1 MILQNNSMSN
11 SKSVTKNYLY
21 NLIYQILLII
31 IPIITT
37 PYVSRVLGADG
48 VGKFSFSNSI
58 TSYFV
63 IFASLGFGYY
73 AQREIAKHQDNKKK
87 QTEIF
92 WEIIIVRF
100 ASVLTVLTFYFI
112 AIALGVFKEEY
123 TILMIILSINILSIA
138 FDISFLFAGNE
149 VFSKTVLTNTFLRI
163 LNVIAIFVF
172 VKDRNDLWKYAL
184 ITALTVLIAN
194 ASLTLFSK
202 DFLCKIEIK
211 SLKPIRHI
219 KPAVIL
225 FLPTIAVSV
234 YAYLDKTM
242 IGVITGS
249 DFENGFYEQAEKIV
263 KMVMTVVT
271 SLGTVMIPR
280 NANAFERK
288 DMEAIRQNIYRSIRF
303 VLLLGIPMMIGLIAV
318 SDNMVPWFL
327 GEGYYKSANIMKI
340 LSVLILAIGL
350 NNVFGLQY
358 LIPAGEDKKFTVSVT
373 CGAITN
379 FLLNLVLIRL
389 FKSYGAALATIVAE
403 TVVAIIMFCFIRK
416 NISFVEICKSS
427 VKYLISGVIMFVP
440 CFIVGRILEPSIIN
454 TFVIVFIG
462 VVVYLICLILLK
474 DGFFFETAN
483 RLISR
488 LPIKKHS

>member
-1 MILQNNSMSN
+1 MSN
-11 SKSVTKNYLY
+11 SKSVTKNYIY

-58 TSYFV
+58 ASYFV

-73 AQREIAKHQDNKKK
+73 AQREIAKYQDNKKK
-87 QTEIF
+87 QSEIF

-100 ASVLTVLTFYFI
+100 VSVSTALIVYFA
-112 AIALGVFKEEY
+112 AIVLGVFKEEY
-123 TILMIILSINILSIA
+123 TLLMIILSINILAVA

-149 VFSKTVLTNTFLRI
+149 DFSKTVLTNTVVRI

-172 VKDRNDLWKYAL
+172 VKDRNDLWKYVL
-184 ITALTVLIAN
+184 ITVLTVLTAN
-194 ASLTLFSK
+194 ASLSVYAK
-202 DFLCKIEIK
+202 NFLCKIEIK
-211 SLKPIRHI
+211 SLRPIRHI

-288 DMEAIRQNIYRSIRF
+288 DMEAIRRNIYRSVRF
-303 VLLLGIPMMIGLIAV
+303 VLFLGIPMMIGLIAV

-327 GEGYYKSANIMKI
+327 GDGYYKSANIMKI
-340 LSVLILAIGL
+340 LSVLVLAIGL

-358 LIPAGEDKKFTVSVT
+358 LIPAGEDKKFTLSVT
-373 CGAITN
+373 CGAVTN

-389 FKSYGAALATIVAE
+389 FKSYGAAIATIVAE
-403 TVVAIIMFCFIRK
+403 IAVAVIMFCFIRK
-416 NISFVEICKSS
+416 NISLREILKSS
-427 VKYLISGVIMFVP
+427 IKYLISGIIMFVP
-440 CFIVGRILEPSIIN
+440 CFMLGRILAPSIIN
-454 TFVIVFIG
+454 TFIIVFTG

-474 DGFFFETAN
+474 DGFFFEIAN
-483 RLISR
+483 RLTSR

>member
-1 MILQNNSMSN
+1 MSN
-11 SKSVTKNYLY
+11 SKSITKNYLY

-58 TSYFV
+58 VSYYV

-73 AQREIAKHQDNKKK
+73 AQREIAKYQDNRKK

-92 WEIIIVRF
+92 WEIIIVRSV
-100 ASVLTVLTFYFI
+100 SVLTVLIVYFT
-112 AIALGVFKEEY
+112 AMALGAFKEEY
-123 TILMIILSINILSIA
+123 TVLMIILSINILAVA

-149 VFSKTVLTNTFLRI
+149 DFSKTVLTNTLVRI

-172 VKDRNDLWKYAL
+172 VKERNDLWKYTL
-184 ITALTVLIAN
+184 ITVLTVLVAN
-194 ASLTLFSK
+194 ASLALYAK
-202 DFLCKIEIK
+202 NFLCKIEVK
-211 SLKPIRHI
+211 NLKPIRHI
-219 KPAVIL
+219 KPAAIL

-242 IGVITGS
+242 IGIITGS

-288 DMEAIRQNIYRSIRF
+288 DMEAIRQNIYRSVRF

-327 GEGYYKSANIMKI
+327 GDGYYKSANIMKI

-358 LIPAGEDKKFTVSVT
+358 LIPAGEDKKFTISVT

-379 FLLNLVLIRL
+379 FLLNLVFIRL
-389 FKSYGAALATIVAE
+389 FKSYGAAIATIAAE

-416 NISFVEICKSS
+416 NVPLREILKSS
-427 VKYLISGVIMFVP
+427 IKYLISGIIMFVP
-440 CFIVGRILEPSIIN
+440 CFILGRILEPSIIN
-454 TFVIVFIG
+454 TFIVVFTG
-462 VVVYLICLILLK
+462 AVVYLICLILLK
-474 DGFFFETAN
+474 DEFFFEIAN
-483 RLISR
+483 RLTSR
-488 LPIKKHS
+488 LPIKKHT

>member
-1 MILQNNSMSN
+1 MSN
-11 SKSVTKNYLY
+11 SKSITKNYLY

-48 VGKFSFSNSI
+48 VGKFSFSSSI
-58 TSYFV
+58 VSYFV

-73 AQREIAKHQDNKKK
+73 AQREIAKYQDNKKK
-87 QTEIF
+87 QSEIF
-92 WEIIIVRF
+92 WEIIIVRSV
-100 ASVLTVLTFYFI
+100 SVLTALIVYFT
-112 AIALGVFKEEY
+112 AIFLGVFKDGY
-123 TILMIILSINILSIA
+123 TLLMIILSINILAVA

-149 VFSKTVLTNTFLRI
+149 DFSKTVLTNTLVRI

-172 VKDRNDLWKYAL
+172 VKDRNDLWKYVL
-184 ITALTVLIAN
+184 ISALTLLIAN
-194 ASLTLFSK
+194 ASLAVYAK
-202 DFLCKIEIK
+202 NFLCKIEIK

-225 FLPTIAVSV
+225 FLPTIAISV

-242 IGVITGS
+242 IGIITGS
-249 DFENGFYEQAEKIV
+249 DFENGFYEQAERIV

-288 DMEAIRQNIYRSIRF
+288 DMDAIRRNIYRSVRF

-318 SDNMVPWFL
+318 SDNVVPWFL
-327 GEGYYKSANIMKI
+327 GDGYYKSANIMKI
-340 LSVLILAIGL
+340 LSVLVLAIGL

-358 LIPAGEDKKFTVSVT
+358 LIPAGEDKKFTISVT

-389 FKSYGAALATIVAE
+389 FKSYGAAIATIVAE
-403 TVVAIIMFCFIRK
+403 TVVAVIMFCFIRK
-416 NISFVEICKSS
+416 IVSLREILKSS
-427 VKYLISGVIMFVP
+427 VKYLISGIIMFVP
-440 CFIVGRILEPSIIN
+440 CFILGRILEPSIIN
-454 TFVIVFIG
+454 TFVIVFTG

-474 DGFFFETAN
+474 DGFFFEIAN
-483 RLISR
+483 RLTSR
-488 LPIKKHS
+488 LPIKKHT

>member
-1 MILQNNSMSN
+1 MSN
-11 SKSVTKNYLY
+11 SKSITKNYLY

-58 TSYFV
+58 VSYFV

-73 AQREIAKHQDNKKK
+73 AQREIAKYQDNKKK
-87 QTEIF
+87 QSEIF
-92 WEIIIVRF
+92 WEIIIVRSV
-100 ASVLTVLTFYFI
+100 SVLTALIVYFAFI
-112 AIALGVFKEEY
+112 VLGVFKEEY
-123 TILMIILSINILSIA
+123 TLLMIILSINILAVA

-149 VFSKTVLTNTFLRI
+149 DFSKTVLTNTLVRI

-172 VKDRNDLWKYAL
+172 VKDRNDLWKYVL
-184 ITALTVLIAN
+184 ITALTLLIAN
-194 ASLTLFSK
+194 ASLAVYAK
-202 DFLCKIEIK
+202 NFLCKIEIK
-211 SLKPIRHI
+211 NLKPIRHI

-225 FLPTIAVSV
+225 FLPTIAISV

-242 IGVITGS
+242 IGIITGS
-249 DFENGFYEQAEKIV
+249 DFENGFYEQAERIV

-288 DMEAIRQNIYRSIRF
+288 DMDAIRRNIYRSVRF

-318 SDNMVPWFL
+318 SDNIVPWFL
-327 GEGYYKSANIMKI
+327 GDGYYKSANIMKI

-358 LIPAGEDKKFTVSVT
+358 LIPAGEDKKFTISVT

-389 FKSYGAALATIVAE
+389 FKSYGAAIATIVAE
-403 TVVAIIMFCFIRK
+403 TVVAVIMFCFIRK
-416 NISFVEICKSS
+416 NLSLREILKSS
-427 VKYLISGVIMFVP
+427 IKYLISGIIMFVP
-440 CFIVGRILEPSIIN
+440 CFILGRILEPSIIN
-454 TFVIVFIG
+454 TFIIVFTG

-474 DGFFFETAN
+474 DEFFFEIAN
-483 RLISR
+483 RLTSR

>member
-1 MILQNNSMSN
+1 MSN
-11 SKSVTKNYLY
+11 SKSVTKNYIY

-58 TSYFV
+58 ASYFV

-73 AQREIAKHQDNKKK
+73 AQREIAKYQDNKKK
-87 QTEIF
+87 QSEIF
-92 WEIIIVRF
+92 WEIITVRSV
-100 ASVLTVLTFYFI
+100 SVLTALIVYFTVI
-112 AIALGVFKEEY
+112 VLGVFKEEY
-123 TILMIILSINILSIA
+123 TLLMIILSINILAVA

-149 VFSKTVLTNTFLRI
+149 DFSKTVFTNTLVRI

-172 VKDRNDLWKYAL
+172 VKDRNDLWKYVL
-184 ITALTVLIAN
+184 ITVLTVLTAN
-194 ASLTLFSK
+194 ASLSVYAK
-202 DFLCKIEIK
+202 NFLCKIEIK
-211 SLKPIRHI
+211 SLRPIRHI

-288 DMEAIRQNIYRSIRF
+288 DMEAIRRNIYRSVRF

-327 GEGYYKSANIMKI
+327 GDGYYKSANIMKI
-340 LSVLILAIGL
+340 LSVLVLAIGL

-358 LIPAGEDKKFTVSVT
+358 LIPAGEDKKFTLSVT
-373 CGAITN
+373 CGAVTN

-389 FKSYGAALATIVAE
+389 FKSYGAAIATIVAE
-403 TVVAIIMFCFIRK
+403 TVVAVIMFCFIRK
-416 NISFVEICKSS
+416 IVSLREILKSS
-427 VKYLISGVIMFVP
+427 VKYLISGIIMFVP
-440 CFIVGRILEPSIIN
+440 CFILGRILEPSIIN
-454 TFVIVFIG
+454 TFIIVFTG
-462 VVVYLICLILLK
+462 VVVYLICLILMK
-474 DGFFFETAN
+474 DEFFFEIAN
-483 RLISR
+483 RLTSR
-488 LPIKKHS
+488 LPIKKHT

>member
-1 MILQNNSMSN
+1 MSN
-11 SKSVTKNYLY
+11 SKSVTKNYIY

-58 TSYFV
+58 ASYFV

-73 AQREIAKHQDNKKK
+73 AQREIAKYQDNKKK
-87 QTEIF
+87 QSEIF
-92 WEIIIVRF
+92 WEIITVRSV
-100 ASVLTVLTFYFI
+100 SVLTALIVYFTVI
-112 AIALGVFKEEY
+112 VLGVFKEEY
-123 TILMIILSINILSIA
+123 TLLMIILSINILAVA

-149 VFSKTVLTNTFLRI
+149 DFSKTVFTNTLVRI

-172 VKDRNDLWKYAL
+172 VKDRNDLWKYVL
-184 ITALTVLIAN
+184 ITVLTVLTAN
-194 ASLTLFSK
+194 ASLSVYAK
-202 DFLCKIEIK
+202 NFLCKIEIK
-211 SLKPIRHI
+211 SLRPIRHI

-288 DMEAIRQNIYRSIRF
+288 DMEAIRRNIYRSVRF

-327 GEGYYKSANIMKI
+327 GDGYYKSANIMKI
-340 LSVLILAIGL
+340 LSVLVLAIGL

-358 LIPAGEDKKFTVSVT
+358 LIPAGEDKKFTLSVT
-373 CGAITN
+373 CGAVTN

-389 FKSYGAALATIVAE
+389 FKSYGAAIATIVAE
-403 TVVAIIMFCFIRK
+403 IAVAVIMFCFIRK
-416 NISFVEICKSS
+416 NISLREILKSS
-427 VKYLISGVIMFVP
+427 IKYLISGIIMFVP
-440 CFIVGRILEPSIIN
+440 CFMLGRILEPSIIN
-454 TFVIVFIG
+454 TFIIVFTG
-462 VVVYLICLILLK
+462 VVVYLICLILLR
-474 DGFFFETAN
+474 DEFFFEIAN
-483 RLISR
+483 RLTSR
-488 LPIKKHS
+488 LPIKKHT

>member
-1 MILQNNSMSN
+1 MNN

-58 TSYFV
+58 VSYFV
-63 IFASLGFGYY
+63 IFASLGFVYY
-73 AQREIAKHQDNKKK
+73 AQREIAKYQDNKKK

-92 WEIIIVRF
+92 WEIIIVRSV
-100 ASVLTVLTFYFI
+100 SVLTALVVYFTVL
-112 AIALGVFKEEY
+112 ALGVFKEEY
-123 TILMIILSINILSIA
+123 ILLMMILSVSILAVA

-149 VFSKTVLTNTFLRI
+149 VFSKTVLTNTLLRI
-163 LNVIAIFVF
+163 LNVVAIFVF
-172 VKDRNDLWKYAL
+172 VKDRNDLWKYVL
-184 ITALTVLIAN
+184 ITALTGLIAN
-194 ASLTLFSK
+194 VSLAVYSK

-211 SLKPIRHI
+211 NLKPVRHI

-225 FLPTIAVSV
+225 FLPTIAISV
-234 YAYLDKTM
+234 YTYLDKTM
-242 IGVITGS
+242 IGVITSS

-263 KMVMTVVT
+263 KIVMTVVT

-280 NANAFERK
+280 NSNAFERK
-288 DMEAIRQNIYRSIRF
+288 DMEAIRQNIYRSVRF

-327 GEGYYKSANIMKI
+327 GDGYYKSANIMKI

-350 NNVFGLQY
+350 SNVFGLQY
-358 LIPAGEDKKFTVSVT
+358 LIPAGEDKKFTISVT

-379 FLLNLVLIRL
+379 FSLNLVLIRL
-389 FKSYGAALATIVAE
+389 FKSYGAAIATIVAE
-403 TVVAIIMFCFIRK
+403 TVVTIIMFCFIRK
-416 NISFVEICKSS
+416 NVSLRKILKSS
-427 VKYLISGVIMFVP
+427 VKYLISGIIMFVP

-454 TFVIVFIG
+454 TFIIVFIG

-474 DGFFFETAN
+474 DEFFFETAK
-483 RLISR
+483 RLTSR
-488 LPIKKHS
+488 LPVKKHS

>member
-1 MILQNNSMSN
+1 MSN
-11 SKSVTKNYLY
+11 SKSVTKNYIY

-48 VGKFSFSNSI
+48 VGKFSFYNSI
-58 TSYFV
+58 ASYFV

-73 AQREIAKHQDNKKK
+73 AQREIAKYQDNKKK
-87 QTEIF
+87 QSEIF

-100 ASVLTVLTFYFI
+100 VSVSTALIVYFA
-112 AIALGVFKEEY
+112 AIVLGVFKEEY
-123 TILMIILSINILSIA
+123 TLLMIILSINILAVA

-149 VFSKTVLTNTFLRI
+149 DFSKTVLTNTVVRI

-172 VKDRNDLWKYAL
+172 VKDRNDLWKYVL
-184 ITALTVLIAN
+184 ITVLTVLTAN
-194 ASLTLFSK
+194 ASLSVYAK
-202 DFLCKIEIK
+202 NFLCKIEIK
-211 SLKPIRHI
+211 SLRPIRHI

-288 DMEAIRQNIYRSIRF
+288 DMEAIRRNIYRSVRF
-303 VLLLGIPMMIGLIAV
+303 VLFLGIPMMIGLIAV

-327 GEGYYKSANIMKI
+327 GDGYYKSANIMKI

-350 NNVFGLQY
+350 SNVFGLQY
-358 LIPAGEDKKFTVSVT
+358 LIPAGEDKKFTISVT

-389 FKSYGAALATIVAE
+389 FKSYGAAIATIVAE
-403 TVVAIIMFCFIRK
+403 IAVAVIMFCFIRK
-416 NISFVEICKSS
+416 NISLREILKSS
-427 VKYLISGVIMFVP
+427 IKYLISGIIMFVP
-440 CFIVGRILEPSIIN
+440 CFMLGRILAPSIIN
-454 TFVIVFIG
+454 TFIIVFTG

-474 DGFFFETAN
+474 DGFFFEIAN
-483 RLISR
+483 RLTSR
-488 LPIKKHS
+488 LPIKKHT

>member
-1 MILQNNSMSN
+1 MSN
-11 SKSVTKNYLY
+11 SKSITKNYLY

-58 TSYFV
+58 VSYFV

-73 AQREIAKHQDNKKK
+73 AQREIAKYQDNKKK
-87 QTEIF
+87 QSEIF
-92 WEIIIVRF
+92 WEIIIVRSV
-100 ASVLTVLTFYFI
+100 SVLTALIVYFTVI
-112 AIALGVFKEEY
+112 VLGVFKEDY
-123 TILMIILSINILSIA
+123 TLLMIILSINILAVA

-149 VFSKTVLTNTFLRI
+149 DFSKTVFTNTLVRI

-172 VKDRNDLWKYAL
+172 VKDRNDLWKYVL
-184 ITALTVLIAN
+184 ITALTLLIAN
-194 ASLTLFSK
+194 ASLALYAK
-202 DFLCKIEIK
+202 NFLCKIEIK
-211 SLKPIRHI
+211 NLKPIRHI

-288 DMEAIRQNIYRSIRF
+288 DMDAIRRNIYRSVRF

-327 GEGYYKSANIMKI
+327 GDGYYKSANIIKI

-358 LIPAGEDKKFTVSVT
+358 LIPAGEDKKFTISVT

-379 FLLNLVLIRL
+379 FLLNLVFIRL
-389 FKSYGAALATIVAE
+389 FKSYGAAIATIAAE

-416 NISFVEICKSS
+416 NVPLREILKSS
-427 VKYLISGVIMFVP
+427 IKYLISGIIMFVP
-440 CFIVGRILEPSIIN
+440 CFILGRILEPSIIN
-454 TFVIVFIG
+454 TFIVVFTG
-462 VVVYLICLILLK
+462 AVVYLICLILLK
-474 DGFFFETAN
+474 DEFFFEIAN
-483 RLISR
+483 RLTSR
-488 LPIKKHS
+488 LPIKKHT

>member
-1 MILQNNSMSN
+1 MNN

-48 VGKFSFSNSI
+48 VGKYSFSNSI
-58 TSYFV
+58 VSYFV

-73 AQREIAKHQDNKKK
+73 AQREIAKYQDNKKK
-87 QTEIF
+87 QSEIF
-92 WEIIIVRF
+92 WEIIIVRSV
-100 ASVLTVLTFYFI
+100 SVLTALVVYFTVM
-112 AIALGVFKEEY
+112 ALGVFKEEY
-123 TILMIILSINILSIA
+123 ILLMMILSVSILAVA

-149 VFSKTVLTNTFLRI
+149 VFSKTVLTNTLLRI
-163 LNVIAIFVF
+163 LNVVAIFVF
-172 VKDRNDLWKYAL
+172 VKDRNDLWKYVL
-184 ITALTVLIAN
+184 ITALTGLIAN
-194 ASLTLFSK
+194 ASLAVYSK

-211 SLKPIRHI
+211 NLKPVRHI

-225 FLPTIAVSV
+225 FLPTIAISV
-234 YAYLDKTM
+234 YTYLDKTM

-263 KMVMTVVT
+263 KIVMTVVT

-280 NANAFERK
+280 NSNAFERK
-288 DMEAIRQNIYRSIRF
+288 DMNAIRQNIYRSVRF
-303 VLLLGIPMMIGLIAV
+303 VLFLGIPMMIGLIAV
-318 SDNMVPWFL
+318 SDNIVPWFL
-327 GEGYYKSANIMKI
+327 GDGYYKSANIMKI

-350 NNVFGLQY
+350 SNVFGLQY
-358 LIPAGEDKKFTVSVT
+358 LIPAGEDKKFTLSVT
-373 CGAITN
+373 CGAVTN

-389 FKSYGAALATIVAE
+389 FKSYGAAIATIVAE
-403 TVVAIIMFCFIRK
+403 IAVAVIMFCFIRK
-416 NISFVEICKSS
+416 NISLREILKSS
-427 VKYLISGVIMFVP
+427 IKYLISGIIMFVP
-440 CFIVGRILEPSIIN
+440 CFMLGRILAPSIIN
-454 TFVIVFIG
+454 TFIIVFTG

-474 DGFFFETAN
+474 DGFFFEIAN
-483 RLISR
+483 RLTSR

>member
-1 MILQNNSMSN
+1 MNN

-48 VGKFSFSNSI
+48 VGKYSFSNSI
-58 TSYFV
+58 VSYFV

-73 AQREIAKHQDNKKK
+73 AQREIAKYQDNKKK
-87 QTEIF
+87 QSEIF
-92 WEIIIVRF
+92 WEIIIVRSV
-100 ASVLTVLTFYFI
+100 SVLTALVVYFTVM
-112 AIALGVFKEEY
+112 ALGVFKEEY
-123 TILMIILSINILSIA
+123 TLLMMILSVSILAVA

-149 VFSKTVLTNTFLRI
+149 VFSKTVLTNTLLRI
-163 LNVIAIFVF
+163 LNVVAIFVF
-172 VKDRNDLWKYAL
+172 VKDRNDLWKYVL
-184 ITALTVLIAN
+184 ITALTGLIAN
-194 ASLTLFSK
+194 ASLAVYSK

-211 SLKPIRHI
+211 NLKPVRHI

-225 FLPTIAVSV
+225 FLPTIAISV
-234 YAYLDKTM
+234 YTYLDKTM

-288 DMEAIRQNIYRSIRF
+288 DMEAIRRNIYRSVRF
-303 VLLLGIPMMIGLIAV
+303 VLFLGIPMMIGLIAV

-327 GEGYYKSANIMKI
+327 GDGYYKSANIMKI
-340 LSVLILAIGL
+340 LSVLVLAIGL

-358 LIPAGEDKKFTVSVT
+358 LIPAGEDKKFTLSVT
-373 CGAITN
+373 CGAVTN

-389 FKSYGAALATIVAE
+389 FKSYGAAIATIVAE
-403 TVVAIIMFCFIRK
+403 IAVAVIMFCFIRK
-416 NISFVEICKSS
+416 NISLREIFKSS
-427 VKYLISGVIMFVP
+427 IKYMISGIIMFVP
-440 CFIVGRILEPSIIN
+440 CSMLGRILAPSIIN
-454 TFVIVFIG
+454 TFIIVFTG

-474 DGFFFETAN
+474 DGFFFEIAN
-483 RLISR
+483 RLTSR

>member
-1 MILQNNSMSN
+1 MSN
-11 SKSVTKNYLY
+11 SKSVTKNYIY

-58 TSYFV
+58 ASYFV

-73 AQREIAKHQDNKKK
+73 AQREIAKYQDNKKK
-87 QTEIF
+87 QSEIF

-100 ASVLTVLTFYFI
+100 VSVSTALIVYFA
-112 AIALGVFKEEY
+112 AIVLGVFKEEY
-123 TILMIILSINILSIA
+123 TLLMIILSINILAVA

-149 VFSKTVLTNTFLRI
+149 DFSKTVLTNTVVRI

-172 VKDRNDLWKYAL
+172 VKDRNDLWKYVL
-184 ITALTVLIAN
+184 ITVLTVLTAN
-194 ASLTLFSK
+194 ASLSVYAK
-202 DFLCKIEIK
+202 NFLCKIEIK
-211 SLKPIRHI
+211 SLRPIRHI

-288 DMEAIRQNIYRSIRF
+288 DMEAIRRNIYRSVRF
-303 VLLLGIPMMIGLIAV
+303 VLFLGIPMMIGLIAV

-327 GEGYYKSANIMKI
+327 GDGYYKSANIMKI

-350 NNVFGLQY
+350 SNVFGLQY
-358 LIPAGEDKKFTVSVT
+358 LIPAGEDKKFTISVT

-389 FKSYGAALATIVAE
+389 FKSYGAAIATIVAE
-403 TVVAIIMFCFIRK
+403 IAVAVIMFCFIRK
-416 NISFVEICKSS
+416 NISLREILKSS
-427 VKYLISGVIMFVP
+427 IKYLISGIIMFVP
-440 CFIVGRILEPSIIN
+440 CFMLGRILAPSIIN
-454 TFVIVFIG
+454 TFIIVFTG

-474 DGFFFETAN
+474 DGFFFEIAN
-483 RLISR
+483 RLTSR
-488 LPIKKHS
+488 LPIKKHT

>member
-1 MILQNNSMSN
+1 MSN

-58 TSYFV
+58 ASYFV

-73 AQREIAKHQDNKKK
+73 AQREIAKYQDNKKK
-87 QTEIF
+87 QSEIF

-100 ASVLTVLTFYFI
+100 VSVSTALIVYFA
-112 AIALGVFKEEY
+112 AIVLGVFKEEY
-123 TILMIILSINILSIA
+123 TLLMIILSINILAVA

-149 VFSKTVLTNTFLRI
+149 DFSKTVLTNTVVRI

-172 VKDRNDLWKYAL
+172 VKDRNDLWKYVL
-184 ITALTVLIAN
+184 ITVLTVLTAN
-194 ASLTLFSK
+194 ASLSVYAK
-202 DFLCKIEIK
+202 NFLCKIEIK
-211 SLKPIRHI
+211 SLRPIRHI

-225 FLPTIAVSV
+225 FLPTIAASV

-280 NANAFERK
+280 NSNAFERK
-288 DMEAIRQNIYRSIRF
+288 DMEAIRRNIYRSVRF
-303 VLLLGIPMMIGLIAV
+303 VLFLGIPMMIGLIAV
-318 SDNMVPWFL
+318 SDNIVPWFL
-327 GEGYYKSANIMKI
+327 GNGYYKSANIMKI
-340 LSVLILAIGL
+340 LSVLVLAIGL

-358 LIPAGEDKKFTVSVT
+358 LIPAGEDKKFTISVT

-389 FKSYGAALATIVAE
+389 FKSYGAAIATIVAE
-403 TVVAIIMFCFIRK
+403 IAVAVIMFCFIRK
-416 NISFVEICKSS
+416 NISLREILKSS
-427 VKYLISGVIMFVP
+427 IKYLISGIIMFVP
-440 CFIVGRILEPSIIN
+440 CFMLGRILAPSIIN
-454 TFVIVFIG
+454 TFIIVFTG

-474 DGFFFETAN
+474 DGFFFEIAN
-483 RLISR
+483 RLTSR
-488 LPIKKHS
+488 LPIKKHT

>member
-1 MILQNNSMSN
+1 MNN

-48 VGKFSFSNSI
+48 VGKYSFSNSI
-58 TSYFV
+58 VSYFV

-73 AQREIAKHQDNKKK
+73 AQREIAKYQDNKKK
-87 QTEIF
+87 QSEIF
-92 WEIIIVRF
+92 WEIIIVRSV
-100 ASVLTVLTFYFI
+100 SVLTALVVYFTVM
-112 AIALGVFKEEY
+112 ALGVFKEEY
-123 TILMIILSINILSIA
+123 TLLMMILSVSILAVA

-149 VFSKTVLTNTFLRI
+149 DFSKTVLTNTVVRI

-172 VKDRNDLWKYAL
+172 IKDRNDLWKYVL
-184 ITALTVLIAN
+184 ITVLTVLTAN
-194 ASLTLFSK
+194 ASLAVYVK
-202 DFLCKIEIK
+202 NYLCKIEIK
-211 SLKPIRHI
+211 SLRPIRHI

-225 FLPTIAVSV
+225 FLPTIAISV
-234 YAYLDKTM
+234 YTYLDKTM

-263 KMVMTVVT
+263 KIVMTVVT

-280 NANAFERK
+280 NSNAFERK
-288 DMEAIRQNIYRSIRF
+288 DMNAIRQNIYRSVRF
-303 VLLLGIPMMIGLIAV
+303 VLFLGIPMMIGLIAV
-318 SDNMVPWFL
+318 SDNIVPWFL
-327 GEGYYKSANIMKI
+327 GDGYYKSANIMKI

-350 NNVFGLQY
+350 SNVFGLQY

-373 CGAITN
+373 CGAVTN
-379 FLLNLVLIRL
+379 FSLNLVLIRL
-389 FKSYGAALATIVAE
+389 FKSYGAAIATIVAE
-403 TVVAIIMFCFIRK
+403 ITVAVIMFCFIRK
-416 NISFVEICKSS
+416 NISLREILKSS
-427 VKYLISGVIMFVP
+427 IKYLISGIIMFVP
-440 CFIVGRILEPSIIN
+440 CFMLGRILAPSIIN
-454 TFVIVFIG
+454 TFIIVFTG

-474 DGFFFETAN
+474 DGFFFEIAN
-483 RLISR
+483 RLTSR

>member
-1 MILQNNSMSN
+1 MSN
-11 SKSVTKNYLY
+11 SKSITKNYLY

-58 TSYFV
+58 VSYFV

-73 AQREIAKHQDNKKK
+73 AQREIAKYQDNKKK
-87 QTEIF
+87 QSEIF
-92 WEIIIVRF
+92 WEIITVRSV
-100 ASVLTVLTFYFI
+100 SVLTALIVYFTVI
-112 AIALGVFKEEY
+112 VLGVFKEEY
-123 TILMIILSINILSIA
+123 TLLMIILSINILAVA

-149 VFSKTVLTNTFLRI
+149 DFSKTVFTNTLVRI

-172 VKDRNDLWKYAL
+172 VKDRNDLWKYVL
-184 ITALTVLIAN
+184 ITVLTVLTAN
-194 ASLTLFSK
+194 ASLSVYAK
-202 DFLCKIEIK
+202 NFLCKIEIK
-211 SLKPIRHI
+211 SLRPIRHI

-288 DMEAIRQNIYRSIRF
+288 DMEAIRRNIYRSVRF

-327 GEGYYKSANIMKI
+327 GDGYYKSANIMKI
-340 LSVLILAIGL
+340 LSVLVLAIGL

-358 LIPAGEDKKFTVSVT
+358 LIPAGEDKKFTLSVT
-373 CGAITN
+373 CGAVTN

-389 FKSYGAALATIVAE
+389 FKSYGAAIATIVAE
-403 TVVAIIMFCFIRK
+403 IAVAVIMFCFIRK
-416 NISFVEICKSS
+416 NISLREILKSS
-427 VKYLISGVIMFVP
+427 IKYLISGIIMFVP
-440 CFIVGRILEPSIIN
+440 CFMLGRILEPSIIN
-454 TFVIVFIG
+454 TFIIVFTG
-462 VVVYLICLILLK
+462 VVVYLICLILLR
-474 DGFFFETAN
+474 DEFFFEIAN
-483 RLISR
+483 RLTSR
-488 LPIKKHS
+488 LPIKKHT

>member
-1 MILQNNSMSN
+1 MSD
-11 SKSVTKNYLY
+11 SKSITKNYLY
-21 NLIYQILLII
+21 NLIYQILLIV

-48 VGKFSFSNSI
+48 VGRYSFSNSI
-58 TSYFV
+58 VSYFV

-87 QTEIF
+87 QSEIF

-100 ASVLTVLTFYFI
+100 VSVSTALIVYFA
-112 AIALGVFKEEY
+112 AIVLGVFKEEY
-123 TILMIILSINILSIA
+123 ALLMIILSINILAVA

-149 VFSKTVLTNTFLRI
+149 DFSKTVLTNTVVRI

-172 VKDRNDLWKYAL
+172 VKDRNDLWKYVL
-184 ITALTVLIAN
+184 ITALTLLTAN
-194 ASLTLFSK
+194 ASLSVYAK
-202 DFLCKIEIK
+202 NFLCKIEIK
-211 SLKPIRHI
+211 SLRPIRHI

-280 NANAFERK
+280 NANAFARK
-288 DMEAIRQNIYRSIRF
+288 DMEAIRRNIYRSVRF

-327 GEGYYKSANIMKI
+327 GDGYYKSANIMKI
-340 LSVLILAIGL
+340 LSVLVLAIGL

-358 LIPAGEDKKFTVSVT
+358 LIPAGEDKKFTLSVT

-379 FLLNLVLIRL
+379 FSLNLVLIRL
-389 FKSYGAALATIVAE
+389 FKSYGAAIATIVAE
-403 TVVAIIMFCFIRK
+403 ITVAVIMFCFIRK
-416 NISFVEICKSS
+416 NISLREIFKSS
-427 VKYLISGVIMFVP
+427 IKYLISGIIMFVP
-440 CFIVGRILEPSIIN
+440 CFMLGRILAPSIIN
-454 TFVIVFIG
+454 TFIIVFTG

-474 DGFFFETAN
+474 DGFFFEIAN
-483 RLISR
+483 RLTSR

>member
-1 MILQNNSMSN
+1 MSN
-11 SKSVTKNYLY
+11 SKSVTKNYIY

-58 TSYFV
+58 ASYFV

-73 AQREIAKHQDNKKK
+73 AQREIAKYQDNKKK
-87 QTEIF
+87 QSEIF

-100 ASVLTVLTFYFI
+100 VSVSTALIVYFA
-112 AIALGVFKEEY
+112 AIVLGVFKEEY
-123 TILMIILSINILSIA
+123 TLLMIILSINILAVA

-149 VFSKTVLTNTFLRI
+149 DFSKTVLTNTVVRI

-172 VKDRNDLWKYAL
+172 VKDRNDLWKYVL
-184 ITALTVLIAN
+184 ITVLTVLTAN
-194 ASLTLFSK
+194 ASLSVYAK
-202 DFLCKIEIK
+202 NFLCKIEIK
-211 SLKPIRHI
+211 SLRPIRHI

-288 DMEAIRQNIYRSIRF
+288 DMEAIRRNIYRSVRF
-303 VLLLGIPMMIGLIAV
+303 VLFLGIPMMIGLIAV
-318 SDNMVPWFL
+318 SDNIVPWFL
-327 GEGYYKSANIMKI
+327 GDGYYKSANIMKI
-340 LSVLILAIGL
+340 LSVLVLAIGL

-358 LIPAGEDKKFTVSVT
+358 LIPAGEDKKFTLSVT
-373 CGAITN
+373 CGAVTN

-389 FKSYGAALATIVAE
+389 FKSYGAAIATIVAE
-403 TVVAIIMFCFIRK
+403 IAVAVIMFCFIRK
-416 NISFVEICKSS
+416 NISLREILKSS
-427 VKYLISGVIMFVP
+427 IKYLISGIIMFVP
-440 CFIVGRILEPSIIN
+440 CFMLGRILAPSIIN
-454 TFVIVFIG
+454 TFIIVFTG

-474 DGFFFETAN
+474 DGFFFEIAN
-483 RLISR
+483 RLTSR

>member
-1 MILQNNSMSN
+1 MSN
-11 SKSVTKNYLY
+11 SKSITKNYLY

-58 TSYFV
+58 VSYFV

-73 AQREIAKHQDNKKK
+73 AQREIAKYQDNRKK

-92 WEIIIVRF
+92 WEIIIVRSV
-100 ASVLTVLTFYFI
+100 SVLMVLIVYFT
-112 AIALGVFKEEY
+112 AMALGAFKEEY
-123 TILMIILSINILSIA
+123 TVLMIILSINILSVA

-149 VFSKTVLTNTFLRI
+149 DFSKTVLTNTLVRI

-172 VKDRNDLWKYAL
+172 VKDRNDLWKYTL
-184 ITALTVLIAN
+184 ITVLTVLVAN
-194 ASLTLFSK
+194 ASLALYAK
-202 DFLCKIEIK
+202 NFLCKIEVK
-211 SLKPIRHI
+211 NLKPIRHI
-219 KPAVIL
+219 KPAAIL

-288 DMEAIRQNIYRSIRF
+288 DMDAIRQNIYRSVRF

-327 GEGYYKSANIMKI
+327 GDGYYKSANIMKI

-358 LIPAGEDKKFTVSVT
+358 LIPAGEDKKFTISVT

-379 FLLNLVLIRL
+379 FLLNLVFIRL
-389 FKSYGAALATIVAE
+389 FKSYGAAIATIAAE

-416 NISFVEICKSS
+416 NVPLREILKSS
-427 VKYLISGVIMFVP
+427 IKYLISGIIMFVP
-440 CFIVGRILEPSIIN
+440 CFILGRILEPSIIN
-454 TFVIVFIG
+454 TFIVVFTG
-462 VVVYLICLILLK
+462 AVVYLICLILLK
-474 DGFFFETAN
+474 DEFFFEIAN
-483 RLISR
+483 RLTSR
-488 LPIKKHS
+488 LSIKKHT

>member
-1 MILQNNSMSN
+1 MNN

-58 TSYFV
+58 VSYFV
-63 IFASLGFGYY
+63 IFASLGFVYY
-73 AQREIAKHQDNKKK
+73 AQREIAKYQDNKKK

-92 WEIIIVRF
+92 WEIIIVRSV
-100 ASVLTVLTFYFI
+100 SVLTALVVYFTVL
-112 AIALGVFKEEY
+112 ALGVFKEEY
-123 TILMIILSINILSIA
+123 ILLMMILSVSILAVA

-149 VFSKTVLTNTFLRI
+149 VFSKTVLTNTLLRI
-163 LNVIAIFVF
+163 LNVVAIFVF
-172 VKDRNDLWKYAL
+172 VKDRNDLWKYVL
-184 ITALTVLIAN
+184 ITALTGLIAN
-194 ASLTLFSK
+194 VSLAVYSK

-211 SLKPIRHI
+211 NLKPVRHI

-225 FLPTIAVSV
+225 FLPTIAISV
-234 YAYLDKTM
+234 YTYLDKTM

-263 KMVMTVVT
+263 KIVMTVVT

-280 NANAFERK
+280 NSNAFERK
-288 DMEAIRQNIYRSIRF
+288 DMQAIRQNIYRSVRF
-303 VLLLGIPMMIGLIAV
+303 VLLLGIPMMIGLISV

-327 GEGYYKSANIMKI
+327 GDGYYKSANIMKI

-350 NNVFGLQY
+350 SNVFGLQY
-358 LIPAGEDKKFTVSVT
+358 LIPAGEDKKFTISVT
-373 CGAITN
+373 CGAVTN

-389 FKSYGAALATIVAE
+389 FNSYGAALATIIAE
-403 TVVAIIMFCFIRK
+403 TVVAIVMFCFIRK
-416 NISFVEICKSS
+416 NISLVEIYKSS
-427 VKYLISGVIMFVP
+427 VKYLISGIIMFVP
-440 CFIVGRILEPSIIN
+440 CFLVGRILEPSIIN
-454 TFVIVFIG
+454 TFIIVLVG
-462 VVVYLICLILLK
+462 VVVYVICLILMK
-474 DGFFFETAN
+474 DEFFLETTN

>member
-1 MILQNNSMSN
+1 MSN
-11 SKSVTKNYLY
+11 SKSVTKNYIY

-58 TSYFV
+58 ASYFV

-73 AQREIAKHQDNKKK
+73 AQREIAKYQDNKKK
-87 QTEIF
+87 QSEIF
-92 WEIIIVRF
+92 LEIITVRSV
-100 ASVLTVLTFYFI
+100 SVLTALIVYFTVI
-112 AIALGVFKEEY
+112 VLGVFKEEY
-123 TILMIILSINILSIA
+123 TLLMIILSINILAVA

-149 VFSKTVLTNTFLRI
+149 DFSKTVFTNTLVRI

-172 VKDRNDLWKYAL
+172 VKDRNDLWKYVL
-184 ITALTVLIAN
+184 ITVLTVLTAN
-194 ASLTLFSK
+194 ASLSVYAK
-202 DFLCKIEIK
+202 NFLCKIEIK
-211 SLKPIRHI
+211 SLRPIRHI

-249 DFENGFYEQAEKIV
+249 DFENAFYEQAEKIV

-280 NANAFERK
+280 NTNAFERK
-288 DMEAIRQNIYRSIRF
+288 DMEAIRRNIYRSVRF

-327 GEGYYKSANIMKI
+327 GDGYYKSANIMKI
-340 LSVLILAIGL
+340 LSVLVLAIGL

-358 LIPAGEDKKFTVSVT
+358 LIPAGEDKKFTISVT

-389 FKSYGAALATIVAE
+389 FKSYGAAIATIVAE
-403 TVVAIIMFCFIRK
+403 IAVAVIMFCFIRK
-416 NISFVEICKSS
+416 NISLREILKSS
-427 VKYLISGVIMFVP
+427 IKYLISGIIMFVP
-440 CFIVGRILEPSIIN
+440 CFMFGRILAPSIIN
-454 TFVIVFIG
+454 TFIIVFTG

-474 DGFFFETAN
+474 DGFFFEIAN
-483 RLISR
+483 RLTSR
-488 LPIKKHS
+488 LPIKKHT

>member
-1 MILQNNSMSN
+1 MSN
-11 SKSVTKNYLY
+11 SKSITKNYLY
-21 NLIYQILLII
+21 NLIYQILLIV

-48 VGKFSFSNSI
+48 VGKYSFSNSI
-58 TSYFV
+58 VSYFV
-63 IFASLGFGYY
+63 IFASLGFIYY
-73 AQREIAKHQDNKKK
+73 AQREIAKYQDNKKK
-87 QTEIF
+87 QSEIF
-92 WEIIIVRF
+92 WEIITVRSV
-100 ASVLTVLTFYFI
+100 SVLTALIVYFTVI
-112 AIALGVFKEEY
+112 VLGVFKEEY
-123 TILMIILSINILSIA
+123 TLLMIILSINILAVA

-149 VFSKTVLTNTFLRI
+149 DFSKTVFTNTLVRI

-172 VKDRNDLWKYAL
+172 VKDRNDLWKYVL
-184 ITALTVLIAN
+184 ISALTLLTAN
-194 ASLTLFSK
+194 ASLAVYAK
-202 DFLCKIEIK
+202 NYLCKIEIK
-211 SLKPIRHI
+211 NLKPIRHI

-225 FLPTIAVSV
+225 FLPTIAISV
-234 YAYLDKTM
+234 YTYLDKTM

-263 KMVMTVVT
+263 KIVMTVVT

-288 DMEAIRQNIYRSIRF
+288 DMDAIRRNIYRSVRF

-327 GEGYYKSANIMKI
+327 GDGYYKSANIMKI

-350 NNVFGLQY
+350 SNVFGLQY
-358 LIPAGEDKKFTVSVT
+358 LIPAGEDKKFTISVT

-389 FKSYGAALATIVAE
+389 FKSYGAAIATIVAE
-403 TVVAIIMFCFIRK
+403 IAVAVIMFCFIRK
-416 NISFVEICKSS
+416 NISLREILKSS
-427 VKYLISGVIMFVP
+427 IKYLISGIIMFVP
-440 CFIVGRILEPSIIN
+440 CFMLGRILAPSIIN
-454 TFVIVFIG
+454 TFIIVFTG

-474 DGFFFETAN
+474 DGFFFEIAN
-483 RLISR
+483 RLTSR
-488 LPIKKHS
+488 LPIKKHT

>member
-1 MILQNNSMSN
+1 MNN

-48 VGKFSFSNSI
+48 VGKYSFSNSI
-58 TSYFV
+58 ASYFV

-73 AQREIAKHQDNKKK
+73 AQREIAKYQDNKKK
-87 QTEIF
+87 QSEIF
-92 WEIIIVRF
+92 WEIIIVRSV
-100 ASVLTVLTFYFI
+100 SVLTALVVYFTVM
-112 AIALGVFKEEY
+112 ALGVFKEEY
-123 TILMIILSINILSIA
+123 TLLMMILSVSILAVA

-149 VFSKTVLTNTFLRI
+149 DFSKTVLTNTVVRI

-172 VKDRNDLWKYAL
+172 IKDRNDLWKYVL
-184 ITALTVLIAN
+184 ITVLTVLTAN
-194 ASLTLFSK
+194 ASLAVYVK
-202 DFLCKIEIK
+202 NYLCKIEIK
-211 SLKPIRHI
+211 SLRPIRHI

-225 FLPTIAVSV
+225 FLPTIAISV
-234 YAYLDKTM
+234 YTYLDKTM

-263 KMVMTVVT
+263 KIVMTVVT

-280 NANAFERK
+280 NSNAFERK
-288 DMEAIRQNIYRSIRF
+288 DMNAIRQNIYRSVRF
-303 VLLLGIPMMIGLIAV
+303 VLFLGIPMMIGLIAV
-318 SDNMVPWFL
+318 SDNIVPWFL
-327 GEGYYKSANIMKI
+327 GDGYYKSANIMKI

-350 NNVFGLQY
+350 SNVFGLQY

-373 CGAITN
+373 CGAVTN
-379 FLLNLVLIRL
+379 FSLNLVLIRL
-389 FKSYGAALATIVAE
+389 FKSYGAAIATIVAE
-403 TVVAIIMFCFIRK
+403 ITVAVIMFCFIRK
-416 NISFVEICKSS
+416 NISLREILKSS
-427 VKYLISGVIMFVP
+427 IKYLISGIIMFVP
-440 CFIVGRILEPSIIN
+440 CFMLGRILAPSIIN
-454 TFVIVFIG
+454 TFIIVFTG

-474 DGFFFETAN
+474 DGFFFEIAN
-483 RLISR
+483 RLASR

>member
-1 MILQNNSMSN
+1 MK
-11 SKSVTKNYLY
+11 KSITKNYIY

-58 TSYFV
+58 ASYFV

-73 AQREIAKHQDNKKK
+73 AQREIAKYQDNKKK
-87 QTEIF
+87 QSEIF

-100 ASVLTVLTFYFI
+100 VSVSTALIVYFA
-112 AIALGVFKEEY
+112 AIVLGVFKEEY
-123 TILMIILSINILSIA
+123 TLLMIILSINILAVA

-149 VFSKTVLTNTFLRI
+149 DFSKTVLTNTVVRI

-172 VKDRNDLWKYAL
+172 VKDRNDLWKYVL
-184 ITALTVLIAN
+184 ITVITVLTAN
-194 ASLTLFSK
+194 ASLSVYAK
-202 DFLCKIEIK
+202 NFLCKIEIK
-211 SLKPIRHI
+211 SLRPIRHI

-288 DMEAIRQNIYRSIRF
+288 DMEAIRRNIYRSVRF
-303 VLLLGIPMMIGLIAV
+303 VLFLGIPMMIGLIAV

-327 GEGYYKSANIMKI
+327 GDGYYKSANIMKI

-350 NNVFGLQY
+350 SNVFGLQY
-358 LIPAGEDKKFTVSVT
+358 LIPAGEDKKFTISVT

-389 FKSYGAALATIVAE
+389 FKSYGAAIATIVAE
-403 TVVAIIMFCFIRK
+403 IAVAVIMFCFIRK
-416 NISFVEICKSS
+416 NISLREILKSS
-427 VKYLISGVIMFVP
+427 IKYLISGIIMFVP
-440 CFIVGRILEPSIIN
+440 CFMLGRILAPSIIN
-454 TFVIVFIG
+454 TFIIVFTG

-474 DGFFFETAN
+474 DGFFFEIAN
-483 RLISR
+483 RLTSR
-488 LPIKKHS
+488 LPIKKHT